1 MDRFPLNIRLEKEG
15 FSYSSGTSKVEA
27 SFESGSTLSKK
38 TYQDAFTSFDT
49 VCASHPIDLI
59 REKTRGGV
67 EPKGEIVFYTIE
79 DLRPVDERSSS
90 GDIVIYK
97 GERYRIVSTKRWG
110 SFSASVGERQEN
122 Q

>member
-1 MDRFPLNIRLEKEG
+1 MLQRPRHLDRRQVQGRAFSEPLQIRRITTTFNDYGEH
-15 FSYSSGTSKVEA
+15 
-27 SFESGSTLSKK
+27 
-38 TYQDAFTSFDT
+38 QDAFTSFDT